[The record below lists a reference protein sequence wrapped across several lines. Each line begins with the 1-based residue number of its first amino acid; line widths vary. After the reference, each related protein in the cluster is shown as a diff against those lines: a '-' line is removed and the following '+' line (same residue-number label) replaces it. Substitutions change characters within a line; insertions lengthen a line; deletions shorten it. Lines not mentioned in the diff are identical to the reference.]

1 MEWVAGCRDGWSRTQ
16 HKEADAAD
24 AVEMQPPVIQRLQHD
39 GQLTHGKLSCR
50 YVAWIQTKTIEQLN
64 YLIFNKQQTLLK
76 LIILGV
82 YCFLPVSLTF
92 VFWILFTDRHGI

>member
-1 MEWVAGCRDGWSRTQ
+1 MEWVAGCREGWSRTQ

-64 YLIFNKQQTLLK
+64 YLVFQQTTN
-76 LIILGV
+76 IIKVNHLGRV
-82 YCFLPVSLTF
+82 LFSSCFPDF
-92 VFWILFTDRHGI
+92 CILDSIH